1 MSGTCSP
8 GKEDVCKSRE
18 HVKRVQFLAFSA
30 SQTGIFPS
38 RKSSMLTNK
47 GEKGDDILASRATA
61 GTSTLKKRR
70 QMTPQQAYH
79 AGKPGRADL
88 HMHSTYSDGLG
99 TIQQVL
105 EYAQMHTNLDVIA
118 LTDHDVIDGALR
130 ARDLWA
136 KGNYRFDFIVGEEV
150 STRSGHL
157 LALFIEKRIPP
168 HLSMEESIDLI
179 HAQGGLAIVA
189 HPLNQIFR
197 HSCPR
202 SVLDRIKASESVW
215 LDGIETWNASFCGI
229 YANRVA
235 MQSNRDYYGWPELGN
250 SDAHTL
256 RAIGSGCTWF
266 PGRTAQDVRAAI
278 EQGETAPGGKMW
290 GMHDYLRLAGY
301 HLGKQGRRVV
311 NMERIGRGRKTSVA

>member
-1 MSGTCSP
+1 MDTKSEHYNGDVLTSCTIPGTAM
-8 GKEDVCKSRE
+8 
-18 HVKRVQFLAFSA
+18 LA
-30 SQTGIFPS
+30 
-38 RKSSMLTNK
+38 
-47 GEKGDDILASRATA
+47 
-61 GTSTLKKRR
+61 KRR
-70 QMTPQQAYH
+70 QMTAQQAYH
-79 AGKPGRADL
+79 AGKLGRADL
-88 HMHSTYSDGLG
+88 HMHSTYSDGTA

-105 EYAQMHTNLDVIA
+105 QYAQQQTNLDVIA

-130 ARDLWA
+130 ARDLWS
-136 KGNYRFDFIVGEEV
+136 KGQYRFDFIVGEEI

-157 LALFIEKRIPP
+157 LALFIEKRIQPG
-168 HLSMEESIDLI
+168 LSMEESIDLI

-202 SVLDRIKASESVW
+202 YVLDRIKASESVW

-235 MQSNRDYYGWPELGN
+235 MQSNREQYGWPELGN

-266 PGRTAQDVRAAI
+266 AGRTAPDVRTAI
-278 EQGETAPGGKMW
+278 EQGDTAPGGHMW
-290 GMHDYLRLAGY
+290 GMNAYLRLAGY
-301 HLGKQGRRVV
+301 HLGKQSRRVV
-311 NMERIGRGRKTSVA
+311 KIERVTRGRKVRVA

>member
-1 MSGTCSP
+1 MNTNTSN
-8 GKEDVCKSRE
+8 KVDEL
-18 HVKRVQFLAFSA
+18 LAKNI
-30 SQTGIFPS
+30 T
-38 RKSSMLTNK
+38 L
-47 GEKGDDILASRATA
+47 
-61 GTSTLKKRR
+61 GTSMLKKRC
-70 QMTPQQAYH
+70 QMTPQQAH
-79 AGKPGRADL
+79 QAGKLGRADL
-88 HMHSTYSDGLG
+88 HMHSTYSDGIG

-105 EYAQMHTNLDVIA
+105 DYTQKYTDLDVIA
-118 LTDHDVIDGALR
+118 LTDHDVIEGSLR

-150 STRSGHL
+150 STKSGHL

-168 HLSMEESIDLI
+168 CLSMEESIDLI

-202 SVLDRIKASESVW
+202 STLDRIKASKSVW

-235 MQSNRDYYGWPELGN
+235 MQSNREWYGWSELGN

-256 RAIGSGCTWF
+256 NAIGSGCTWF
-266 PGRTAQDVRAAI
+266 SGKSALEVRTAI
-278 EQGETAPGGKMW
+278 EQGETAPGGRMW
-290 GMHDYLRLAGY
+290 SMNDYLRLARH
-301 HLGKQGRRVV
+301 HLGKHGRRIVKI
-311 NMERIGRGRKTSVA
+311 ERIARGRRARVA